1 MSYTKYTNQEFE
13 KLADDGQ
20 INIMAL
26 FGNGVDIQLMSY
38 LNSPYRTSY
47 QNFYN
52 YLCYKNFSKDNIIF
66 QKMTRDKKENENNPD
81 IKQNWSDF
89 ENSLIEIFNENNYIE
104 ARLTD
109 DFNHFQV
116 EFSNFLNDIIS
127 PNMLAQIGNDSSKS
141 GLAISSFQ
149 KFLADLDESNFRK
162 LNFPSKVHHYKLFNW
177 EILNF
182 NYTSMLDNILVLDKE
197 QYDPHP
203 WPHADRQISFAA
215 NPNNFTNDHCSWDS
229 STYFSS
235 YLMTNITHP
244 HGYQNVP
251 KSMLFGFD
259 NENQITNN
267 YNRAYAKYFLK
278 PYWAQNDKRY
288 KSYFNDTD
296 LFIIYGMSIGS
307 SDFWWWNNI
316 LNSLLETD
324 SELIIYNYNSN
335 NESDNATI
343 NRFIDVATH
352 KELDDEELDKLHKK
366 IAIVQYNSETKLN
379 AFKLDYLVESMF
391 IPHDKMTIF
400 SPDFLTSLPERE

>member
-1 MSYTKYTNQEFE
+1 MSYTKYTNQEFAR
-13 KLADDGQ
+13 LADDGQ

-38 LNSPYRTSY
+38 LNSPYQTSY

-52 YLCYKNFSKDNIIF
+52 YLCYKNFDKDNMIF
-66 QKMTRDKKENENNPD
+66 QKMTEDKKENEKDPN

-89 ENSLIEIFNENNYIE
+89 ENSLIEIFNENNYINE
-104 ARLTD
+104 ARLTN

-116 EFSNFLNDIIS
+116 EFSNFLNDIIT
-127 PNMLAQIGNDSSKS
+127 PNMLAQLGKDSSKS
-141 GLAISSFQ
+141 ELAISSFQ

-162 LNFPSKVHHYKLFNW
+162 LSFPSKVNHYKLFNW

-203 WPHADRQISFAA
+203 WKYADRQISFAV
-215 NPNNFTNDHCSWDS
+215 NPNNFTNDHCSWNS

-259 NENQITNN
+259 NENQITNVD
-267 YNRAYAKYFLK
+267 NRNKAKNFLK
-278 PYWAQNDKRY
+278 PYWAQNDKKY
-288 KSYFNDTD
+288 KSYFNNTD
-296 LFIIYGMSIGS
+296 LFILYGLSLGD

-335 NESDNATI
+335 NESDSETI
-343 NRFIDVATH
+343 NRFINVATNE
-352 KELDDEELDKLHKK
+352 KLDNGKLDKLHKK
-366 IAIVQYNSETKLN
+366 IAIVQYNSKTKLN
-379 AFKLDYLVESMF
+379 AFKLDCL
-391 IPHDKMTIF
+391 D
-400 SPDFLTSLPERE
+400 

>member
-1 MSYTKYTNQEFE
+1 MGYNIYTNQEFKE
-13 KLADDGQ
+13 LANDGQ

-26 FGNGVDIQLMSY
+26 FGNGVDIQLMEY
-38 LNSPYRTSY
+38 LKSPYRTSY

-52 YLCYKNFSKDNIIF
+52 YLCYKNFDKNNMIF
-66 QKMTRDKKENENNPD
+66 QKMTEDKKDNENNSN

-89 ENSLIEIFNENNYIE
+89 ENSLIEIFNENNYINE
-104 ARLTD
+104 ARLTN

-116 EFSNFLNDIIS
+116 EFSNFLNDIIT

-141 GLAISSFQ
+141 ELAISSFQ

-162 LNFPSKVHHYKLFNW
+162 LSFPSKLYHYKLFNW

-259 NENQITNN
+259 NENQITNVD
-267 YNRAYAKYFLK
+267 NRNKAKNFLK
-278 PYWAQNDKRY
+278 PYWAQNDKKY
-288 KSYFNDTD
+288 KSYFNNTD
-296 LFIIYGMSIGS
+296 LFILYGLSLGD

-335 NESDNATI
+335 NESDSETI
-343 NRFIDVATH
+343 NRFIDVAKKVQLTA
-352 KELDDEELDKLHKK
+352 EDIEKLHKK
-366 IAIVQYNSETKLN
+366 IAVVQYDSKSKLH
-379 AFKLDYLVESMF
+379 AFKLDRLG
-391 IPHDKMTIF
+391 
-400 SPDFLTSLPERE
+400 

>member
-13 KLADDGQ
+13 KLADGDQ

-26 FGNGVDIQLMSY
+26 FGNGVDIQLMEY
-38 LNSPYRTSY
+38 LKSPHRTSY

-52 YLCYKNFSKDNIIF
+52 YLCYKNFDKDNIIF
-66 QKMTRDKKENENNPD
+66 QKMTEDKKENEKD
-81 IKQNWSDF
+81 RTIKQNWSDF
-89 ENSLIEIFNENNYIE
+89 ENSLIEIFNENNYINE

-116 EFSNFLNDIIS
+116 EFSNFLNDIIG

-141 GLAISSFQ
+141 ELAISSFQ

-162 LNFPSKVHHYKLFNW
+162 LSFPSKLYHYKLFNW

-215 NPNNFTNDHCSWDS
+215 NPNNFTNDYCFWDS

-259 NENQITNN
+259 NEEQIKDEKK
-267 YNRAYAKYFLK
+267 RFLAKNFLK
-278 PYWAQNDKRY
+278 PYWAQNDKKY
-288 KSYFNDTD
+288 KSYFNNTD
-296 LFIIYGMSIGS
+296 LFILYGLSLGD

-316 LNSLLETD
+316 LNSLLKTD
-324 SELIIYNYNSN
+324 AELIIYNYNSN
-335 NESDNATI
+335 NESDSDTI
-343 NRFIDVATH
+343 NRFINVATNE
-352 KELDDEELDKLHKK
+352 KLDNGKLDKLHKK

-379 AFKLDYLVESMF
+379 AFKLDNL
-391 IPHDKMTIF
+391 
-400 SPDFLTSLPERE
+400 

>member
-1 MSYTKYTNQEFE
+1 MGYNIYTNQEFKE
-13 KLADDGQ
+13 LANDGQ

-26 FGNGVDIQLMSY
+26 FGNGVDIQLMEY
-38 LNSPYRTSY
+38 LKSPYRTSY

-52 YLCYKNFSKDNIIF
+52 YLCYKNFDKDNIIF
-66 QKMTRDKKENENNPD
+66 QKMTEDKKDNENNSN

-89 ENSLIEIFNENNYIE
+89 ENSLIEIFNENNYINE
-104 ARLTD
+104 ARLTN

-116 EFSNFLNDIIS
+116 EFSNFLNDIIT

-141 GLAISSFQ
+141 ELAISSFQ

-162 LNFPSKVHHYKLFNW
+162 LSFPSKLYHYKLFNW

-259 NENQITNN
+259 NENQITNVD
-267 YNRAYAKYFLK
+267 NRNKAKNFLK
-278 PYWAQNDKRY
+278 PYWAQNDKKY
-288 KSYFNDTD
+288 KSYFNNTD
-296 LFIIYGMSIGS
+296 LFILYGLSLGD

-324 SELIIYNYNSN
+324 SELIIYNYNSD
-335 NESDNATI
+335 NESDSETI
-343 NRFIDVATH
+343 NRFIDVAKKVQLTA
-352 KELDDEELDKLHKK
+352 EDIEKLHKK
-366 IAIVQYNSETKLN
+366 IAVVQYDSKSKLH
-379 AFKLDYLVESMF
+379 AFKLDRLG
-391 IPHDKMTIF
+391 
-400 SPDFLTSLPERE
+400 

>member
-1 MSYTKYTNQEFE
+1 MGYNIYTNQEFKE
-13 KLADDGQ
+13 LANDGQ

-26 FGNGVDIQLMSY
+26 FGNGVDIQLMEY
-38 LNSPYRTSY
+38 LKSPYRTSY

-52 YLCYKNFSKDNIIF
+52 YLCYKNFDKDNIIF
-66 QKMTRDKKENENNPD
+66 QKMTEDKKDNENNSN

-89 ENSLIEIFNENNYIE
+89 ENSLIEIFNENDYINE
-104 ARLTD
+104 ARLTN

-116 EFSNFLNDIIS
+116 EFSNFLNDIIT

-141 GLAISSFQ
+141 ELAISSFQ

-162 LNFPSKVHHYKLFNW
+162 LSFPSKLYHYKLFNW

-203 WPHADRQISFAA
+203 WPHADRQISFAV

-259 NENQITNN
+259 NENQITNVD
-267 YNRAYAKYFLK
+267 NRNKAKNFLK
-278 PYWAQNDKRY
+278 PYWAQNDKKY
-288 KSYFNDTD
+288 KSYFNNTD
-296 LFIIYGMSIGS
+296 LFILYGLSLGD

-335 NESDNATI
+335 NESDSETI
-343 NRFIDVATH
+343 NRFIDVAKKVQLTA
-352 KELDDEELDKLHKK
+352 EDIEKLHKK
-366 IAIVQYNSETKLN
+366 IAVVQYDSKSKLH
-379 AFKLDYLVESMF
+379 AFKLDRLG
-391 IPHDKMTIF
+391 
-400 SPDFLTSLPERE
+400 

>member
-1 MSYTKYTNQEFE
+1 MGYNIYTNQEFKE
-13 KLADDGQ
+13 LSNDGQ

-26 FGNGVDIQLMSY
+26 FGNGVDIQLMEY
-38 LNSPYRTSY
+38 LKSPYRTSY

-52 YLCYKNFSKDNIIF
+52 YLCYKNFDKDNIIF
-66 QKMTRDKKENENNPD
+66 QKMTEDKKDNENNSN

-89 ENSLIEIFNENNYIE
+89 ENSLIEIFNENNYINE
-104 ARLTD
+104 ARLTN

-116 EFSNFLNDIIS
+116 EFSNFLNDIIT

-141 GLAISSFQ
+141 ELAISSFQ

-162 LNFPSKVHHYKLFNW
+162 LSFPSKLYHYKLFNW

-259 NENQITNN
+259 NENQITNVD
-267 YNRAYAKYFLK
+267 NRNKAKNFLK
-278 PYWAQNDKRY
+278 PYWAQNDKKY
-288 KSYFNDTD
+288 KSYFNNTD
-296 LFIIYGMSIGS
+296 LFILYGLSLGD

-335 NESDNATI
+335 NESDSETI
-343 NRFIDVATH
+343 NRFIDVAKKVQLTA
-352 KELDDEELDKLHKK
+352 EDIEKLHKK
-366 IAIVQYNSETKLN
+366 IAVVQYDSKSKLH
-379 AFKLDYLVESMF
+379 AFKLDRLG
-391 IPHDKMTIF
+391 
-400 SPDFLTSLPERE
+400 

>member
-1 MSYTKYTNQEFE
+1 MGYNIYTNQEFK
-13 KLADDGQ
+13 KLANDGQ
-20 INIMAL
+20 INIMAF
-26 FGNGVDIQLMSY
+26 FGNGVDIQLMEY
-38 LNSPYRTSY
+38 LESPYRTSY

-52 YLCYKNFSKDNIIF
+52 YLCYKNFDKDNIIF
-66 QKMTRDKKENENNPD
+66 QKMTEDKKDNENNSN

-89 ENSLIEIFNENNYIE
+89 ENSLIEIFNENDYINE
-104 ARLTD
+104 ARLTN

-116 EFSNFLNDIIS
+116 EFSNFLNDIIT

-141 GLAISSFQ
+141 ELAISSFQ

-162 LNFPSKVHHYKLFNW
+162 LSFPSKLYHYKLFNW

-259 NENQITNN
+259 NENQITNVD
-267 YNRAYAKYFLK
+267 NRNKAKNFLK
-278 PYWAQNDKRY
+278 PYWAQNDKKY
-288 KSYFNDTD
+288 KSYFNNTD
-296 LFIIYGMSIGS
+296 LFILYGLSLGD

-335 NESDNATI
+335 NESDSETI
-343 NRFIDVATH
+343 NRFIDVAKKVQLTA
-352 KELDDEELDKLHKK
+352 EDIEKLHKK
-366 IAIVQYNSETKLN
+366 IAVVQYDSKSKLH
-379 AFKLDYLVESMF
+379 AFKLDRLG
-391 IPHDKMTIF
+391 
-400 SPDFLTSLPERE
+400 

>member
-1 MSYTKYTNQEFE
+1 MSSLRLRRVGRWCSEEGEKEDMSYRKYTNQEFK
-13 KLADDGQ
+13 KLDNDAQ

-89 ENSLIEIFNENNYIE
+89 ESSLIDIFNDGNHIDVKKLSN
-104 ARLTD
+104 
-109 DFNHFQV
+109 DFNQFQV
-116 EFSNFLNDIIS
+116 EFSNFLNDIIT
-127 PNMLAQIGNDSSKS
+127 PNMLAQLGRDSSERS
-141 GLAISSFQ
+141 LALSSFEN
-149 KFLADLDESNFRK
+149 FLADLDKNNFKK
-162 LNFPSKVHHYKLFNW
+162 LRFPSKVDDHKLFNW

-197 QYDPHP
+197 QYDPHF
-203 WPHADRQISFAA
+203 WKHSDSQIYFAA
-215 NPNNFTNDHCSWDS
+215 RPEKYENDYKSWHRN
-229 STYFSS
+229 TYFHS

-259 NENQITNN
+259 NENQITKS

-288 KSYFNDTD
+288 KSYFNDTE

-335 NESDNATI
+335 NESDSETI
-343 NRFIDVATH
+343 NRFINVATNE
-352 KELDDEELDKLHKK
+352 KLDDGKLDKLHKK

-379 AFKLDYLVESMF
+379 AFKLD
-391 IPHDKMTIF
+391 
-400 SPDFLTSLPERE
+400 

>member
-1 MSYTKYTNQEFE
+1 MSYTKYTKQEFE
-13 KLADDGQ
+13 ELADDGQ

-26 FGNGVDIQLMSY
+26 FGNGVDIQLMEY
-38 LNSPYRTSY
+38 LKSPYRTSY

-52 YLCYKNFSKDNIIF
+52 YLRYKNFSKDNIIF

-89 ENSLIEIFNENNYIE
+89 ENSLIEIFNENNYINE

-141 GLAISSFQ
+141 ELAISSFQ

-162 LNFPSKVHHYKLFNW
+162 LSFPSKLYHYKLFNW

-203 WPHADRQISFAA
+203 WTHADRQIFFAA

-259 NENQITNN
+259 NANQITNN

-296 LFIIYGMSIGS
+296 LFILYGLSIGD

-316 LNSLLETD
+316 LNSILKTD
-324 SELIIYNYNSN
+324 AEMIIYNYNSSE
-335 NESDNATI
+335 ESDEDTI
-343 NRFIDVATH
+343 NRFIDVAK
-352 KELDDEELDKLHKK
+352 KEQLTNEDIEKIHQK
-366 IAIVQYNSETKLN
+366 IAVVQYDSETKLH
-379 AFKLDYLVESMF
+379 AFKLDYL
-391 IPHDKMTIF
+391 D
-400 SPDFLTSLPERE
+400 

>member
-1 MSYTKYTNQEFE
+1 MGYNIYTNQEFKE
-13 KLADDGQ
+13 LANDGQ

-26 FGNGVDIQLMSY
+26 FGNGVDIHLMEY
-38 LNSPYRTSY
+38 LKSPYRTSY

-52 YLCYKNFSKDNIIF
+52 YLCYKNFDKDNIIF
-66 QKMTRDKKENENNPD
+66 QKMTEDKKDNENNSN

-89 ENSLIEIFNENNYIE
+89 ENSLIEIFNENNYINE
-104 ARLTD
+104 ARLTN

-116 EFSNFLNDIIS
+116 EFSNFLNDIIT

-141 GLAISSFQ
+141 ELAISSFQ

-162 LNFPSKVHHYKLFNW
+162 LSFPSKLYHYKLFNW

-259 NENQITNN
+259 NENQITNVD
-267 YNRAYAKYFLK
+267 NRNKAKNFLK
-278 PYWAQNDKRY
+278 PYWAQNDKKY
-288 KSYFNDTD
+288 KSYFNNTD
-296 LFIIYGMSIGS
+296 LFILYGLSLGD

-335 NESDNATI
+335 NESDSETI
-343 NRFIDVATH
+343 NRFIDVAKKVQLTA
-352 KELDDEELDKLHKK
+352 EDIEKLHKK
-366 IAIVQYNSETKLN
+366 IAVVQYDSKSKLH
-379 AFKLDYLVESMF
+379 AFKLDRLG
-391 IPHDKMTIF
+391 
-400 SPDFLTSLPERE
+400 

>member
-1 MSYTKYTNQEFE
+1 MGYNIYTNQEFKE
-13 KLADDGQ
+13 LANDGQ

-26 FGNGVDIQLMSY
+26 FGNGVDIQLMEY
-38 LNSPYRTSY
+38 LKSPYRTSY

-52 YLCYKNFSKDNIIF
+52 YLCYKNFDKDNIIF
-66 QKMTRDKKENENNPD
+66 QKMTEDKKDNENNSN

-89 ENSLIEIFNENNYIE
+89 ENSLIEIFNENNYINE
-104 ARLTD
+104 ARLTN

-116 EFSNFLNDIIS
+116 EFSNFLNDIITS
-127 PNMLAQIGNDSSKS
+127 NMLAQIGNDSSKS
-141 GLAISSFQ
+141 ELAISSFQ

-162 LNFPSKVHHYKLFNW
+162 LSFPSKLYHYKLFNW

-259 NENQITNN
+259 NENQITNVD
-267 YNRAYAKYFLK
+267 NRNKAKNFLK
-278 PYWAQNDKRY
+278 PYWAQNDKKY
-288 KSYFNDTD
+288 KSYFNNTD
-296 LFIIYGMSIGS
+296 LFILYGLSLGD

-335 NESDNATI
+335 NESDSETI
-343 NRFIDVATH
+343 NRFIDVAKKVQLTA
-352 KELDDEELDKLHKK
+352 EDIEKLHKK
-366 IAIVQYNSETKLN
+366 IAVVQYDSKSKLH
-379 AFKLDYLVESMF
+379 AFKLDRLG
-391 IPHDKMTIF
+391 
-400 SPDFLTSLPERE
+400 

>member
-1 MSYTKYTNQEFE
+1 MGYNIYTNQEFKE
-13 KLADDGQ
+13 LANDGQ

-26 FGNGVDIQLMSY
+26 FGNGVDIQLMEY
-38 LNSPYRTSY
+38 LKSPYRTSY

-52 YLCYKNFSKDNIIF
+52 YLCYKNFDKDNIIF
-66 QKMTRDKKENENNPD
+66 QKMTEDKKDNENNSN

-89 ENSLIEIFNENNYIE
+89 ENSLIEIFNENNYINE
-104 ARLTD
+104 ARLTN

-116 EFSNFLNDIIS
+116 EFSNFLNDIIT

-141 GLAISSFQ
+141 ELAISSFQ

-162 LNFPSKVHHYKLFNW
+162 LSFPSKLYHYKLFNW

-259 NENQITNN
+259 NENQITNVD
-267 YNRAYAKYFLK
+267 NRNKAKNFLK
-278 PYWAQNDKRY
+278 PYWAQNDKKY
-288 KSYFNDTD
+288 KSYFNNTD
-296 LFIIYGMSIGS
+296 LFILYGLSLGD

-335 NESDNATI
+335 NESDSDTI
-343 NRFIDVATH
+343 NRFINVATNE
-352 KELDDEELDKLHKK
+352 KLDDGKLDKLHKK
-366 IAIVQYNSETKLN
+366 IAIVQYNSKTKLN
-379 AFKLDYLVESMF
+379 AFKLDRLDSIHGY
-391 IPHDKMTIF
+391 PK
-400 SPDFLTSLPERE
+400 

>member
-1 MSYTKYTNQEFE
+1 MGYNIYTNQEFKE
-13 KLADDGQ
+13 LANDGQ

-26 FGNGVDIQLMSY
+26 FGNGVDIQLMEY
-38 LNSPYRTSY
+38 LKSPYRTSY

-52 YLCYKNFSKDNIIF
+52 YLCYKNFDKDNIIF
-66 QKMTRDKKENENNPD
+66 QKMTEDKKDNENNSN

-89 ENSLIEIFNENNYIE
+89 ENSLIEIFNENDYINE
-104 ARLTD
+104 ARLTN

-116 EFSNFLNDIIS
+116 EFSNFLNDIIT

-141 GLAISSFQ
+141 ELAISSFQ

-162 LNFPSKVHHYKLFNW
+162 LSFPSKLYHYKLFNW

-244 HGYQNVP
+244 HGYQNVS

-259 NENQITNN
+259 NENQITNVD
-267 YNRAYAKYFLK
+267 NRNKAKNFLK
-278 PYWAQNDKRY
+278 PYWAQNDKKY
-288 KSYFNDTD
+288 KSYFNNTD
-296 LFIIYGMSIGS
+296 LFILYGLSLGD

-335 NESDNATI
+335 NESDSETI
-343 NRFIDVATH
+343 NRFIDVAKKVQLTA
-352 KELDDEELDKLHKK
+352 EDIEKLHKK
-366 IAIVQYNSETKLN
+366 IAVVQYDSKSKLH
-379 AFKLDYLVESMF
+379 AFKLDRLG
-391 IPHDKMTIF
+391 
-400 SPDFLTSLPERE
+400 

>member
-1 MSYTKYTNQEFE
+1 MGYNIYTNQEFKE
-13 KLADDGQ
+13 LANDGQ

-26 FGNGVDIQLMSY
+26 FGNGVDIQLMEY
-38 LNSPYRTSY
+38 LKSPYRTSY

-52 YLCYKNFSKDNIIF
+52 YLCYKNFDKDNIIF
-66 QKMTRDKKENENNPD
+66 QKMTEDKKDNENNSN

-89 ENSLIEIFNENNYIE
+89 ENSLIEIFNENNYINE
-104 ARLTD
+104 ARLTN

-116 EFSNFLNDIIS
+116 EFSNFLNDIIT

-141 GLAISSFQ
+141 ELAISSFQ

-162 LNFPSKVHHYKLFNW
+162 LSFPSKLYHYKLFNW

-259 NENQITNN
+259 NENQITNVD
-267 YNRAYAKYFLK
+267 NRNKAKNFLK
-278 PYWAQNDKRY
+278 PYWAQNDKKY
-288 KSYFNDTD
+288 KSYFNNTD
-296 LFIIYGMSIGS
+296 LFILYGLSLGD

-335 NESDNATI
+335 NESDSETI
-343 NRFIDVATH
+343 NRFIDVAKKVQLTA
-352 KELDDEELDKLHKK
+352 DDIEKLHKK
-366 IAIVQYNSETKLN
+366 IAVVQYDSKSKLH
-379 AFKLDYLVESMF
+379 AFKLDRLG
-391 IPHDKMTIF
+391 
-400 SPDFLTSLPERE
+400 

>member
-1 MSYTKYTNQEFE
+1 MGYNIYTNQEFKE
-13 KLADDGQ
+13 LANDGQ

-26 FGNGVDIQLMSY
+26 FGNGVDIQLMEY
-38 LNSPYRTSY
+38 LKSPYRTSY

-52 YLCYKNFSKDNIIF
+52 YLCYKNFDKDNIIF
-66 QKMTRDKKENENNPD
+66 QKMTEDKKDNENNSN

-89 ENSLIEIFNENNYIE
+89 ENSLIEIFSENNYINE
-104 ARLTD
+104 ARLTN

-116 EFSNFLNDIIS
+116 EFSNFLNDIIT

-141 GLAISSFQ
+141 ELAISSFQ

-162 LNFPSKVHHYKLFNW
+162 LSFPSKLYHYKLFNW

-259 NENQITNN
+259 NENQITNVD
-267 YNRAYAKYFLK
+267 NRNKAKNFLK
-278 PYWAQNDKRY
+278 PYWAQNDKKH
-288 KSYFNDTD
+288 KSYFNNTD
-296 LFIIYGMSIGS
+296 LFILYGLSLGD

-335 NESDNATI
+335 NESDSETI
-343 NRFIDVATH
+343 NRFIDVAKKVQLTA
-352 KELDDEELDKLHKK
+352 EDIEKLHKK
-366 IAIVQYNSETKLN
+366 IAVVQYDSKSKLH
-379 AFKLDYLVESMF
+379 AFKLDRLG
-391 IPHDKMTIF
+391 
-400 SPDFLTSLPERE
+400 

>member
-1 MSYTKYTNQEFE
+1 MTK
-13 KLADDGQ
+13 
-20 INIMAL
+20 
-26 FGNGVDIQLMSY
+26 
-38 LNSPYRTSY
+38 
-47 QNFYN
+47 
-52 YLCYKNFSKDNIIF
+52 
-66 QKMTRDKKENENNPD
+66 DKKENESNPS
-81 IKQNWSDF
+81 IKPNWSDF
-89 ENSLIEIFNENNYIE
+89 ENSLIEIFNENNCIDE
-104 ARLTD
+104 KKLTD
-109 DFNHFQV
+109 DFNQFQV
-116 EFSNFLNDIIS
+116 EFSNFLNDIIT

-141 GLAISSFQ
+141 ELAISSFQ

-162 LNFPSKVHHYKLFNW
+162 LSFPSKLYHYKLFNW

-259 NENQITNN
+259 NENQITNVD
-267 YNRAYAKYFLK
+267 NRNKAKNFLK
-278 PYWAQNDKRY
+278 PYWAQNDKKY
-288 KSYFNDTD
+288 KSYFNNTD
-296 LFIIYGMSIGS
+296 LFILYGLSLGD

-335 NESDNATI
+335 NESDSETI
-343 NRFIDVATH
+343 NRFIDVAKKVQLTA
-352 KELDDEELDKLHKK
+352 EDIEKLHKK
-366 IAIVQYNSETKLN
+366 IAVVQYDSKSKLH
-379 AFKLDYLVESMF
+379 AFKLDRLG
-391 IPHDKMTIF
+391 
-400 SPDFLTSLPERE
+400 

>member
-1 MSYTKYTNQEFE
+1 MGYNIYTNQEFKE
-13 KLADDGQ
+13 LANDGQ

-26 FGNGVDIQLMSY
+26 FGNGVDIQLMEY
-38 LNSPYRTSY
+38 LKSPYRTSY

-52 YLCYKNFSKDNIIF
+52 YLCYKNFDKDNIIF
-66 QKMTRDKKENENNPD
+66 QKMTEDKKDNENNSN

-89 ENSLIEIFNENNYIE
+89 ENSLIEIFNENDYINE
-104 ARLTD
+104 ARLTN

-116 EFSNFLNDIIS
+116 EFSNFLNDIIT

-141 GLAISSFQ
+141 ELAISSFQ

-162 LNFPSKVHHYKLFNW
+162 LSFPSKLYHYKLFNW

-259 NENQITNN
+259 NENQITNVD
-267 YNRAYAKYFLK
+267 NRNKAKNFLK
-278 PYWAQNDKRY
+278 PYWAQNDKKY
-288 KSYFNDTD
+288 KSYFNNTD
-296 LFIIYGMSIGS
+296 LFILYGLSLGD

-335 NESDNATI
+335 NESDSDTI
-343 NRFIDVATH
+343 NRFIDVAK
-352 KELDDEELDKLHKK
+352 KEQLTAEDIEKLHKK
-366 IAIVQYNSETKLN
+366 IAVVQYDPKSKLH
-379 AFKLDYLVESMF
+379 AFKLDRLG
-391 IPHDKMTIF
+391 
-400 SPDFLTSLPERE
+400 

>member
-1 MSYTKYTNQEFE
+1 MGYNIYTNQEFKE
-13 KLADDGQ
+13 LANDGQ

-26 FGNGVDIQLMSY
+26 FGNGVDIQLMEY
-38 LNSPYRTSY
+38 LKSPYRTSY

-52 YLCYKNFSKDNIIF
+52 YLCYKNFDKDNIIF
-66 QKMTRDKKENENNPD
+66 QKMTEDKKDNENNSN

-89 ENSLIEIFNENNYIE
+89 ENSLIEIFNENNYINE
-104 ARLTD
+104 ARLTN

-116 EFSNFLNDIIS
+116 EFSNFLNDIIT

-141 GLAISSFQ
+141 ELAISSFQ

-162 LNFPSKVHHYKLFNW
+162 LSFPSKLYHYKLFNW

-259 NENQITNN
+259 NENQITNVD
-267 YNRAYAKYFLK
+267 NRNKAKNFLK
-278 PYWAQNDKRY
+278 PYWAQNDKKY
-288 KSYFNDTD
+288 KSYFNNTD
-296 LFIIYGMSIGS
+296 LFILYGLSLGD

-316 LNSLLETD
+316 LNSLLEID

-335 NESDNATI
+335 NESDSETI
-343 NRFIDVATH
+343 NRFIDVAKKVQLTA
-352 KELDDEELDKLHKK
+352 EDIEKLHKK
-366 IAIVQYNSETKLN
+366 IAVVQYDSKSKLH
-379 AFKLDYLVESMF
+379 AFKLDRLG
-391 IPHDKMTIF
+391 
-400 SPDFLTSLPERE
+400 

>member
-1 MSYTKYTNQEFE
+1 MGYNIYTDQEFKE
-13 KLADDGQ
+13 LASDGQ

-26 FGNGVDIQLMSY
+26 FGNGVDIQLMEY
-38 LNSPYRTSY
+38 LKSPYRTSY

-52 YLCYKNFSKDNIIF
+52 YLCYKNFDKDNIIF
-66 QKMTRDKKENENNPD
+66 QKMTEDKKDNENNSN

-89 ENSLIEIFNENNYIE
+89 ENSLIEIFNENNYINE
-104 ARLTD
+104 ARLTN

-116 EFSNFLNDIIS
+116 EFSNFLNDIIT

-141 GLAISSFQ
+141 ELAISSFQ

-162 LNFPSKVHHYKLFNW
+162 LSFPSKLYHYKLFNW

-259 NENQITNN
+259 NENQITNVD
-267 YNRAYAKYFLK
+267 NRNKAKNFLK
-278 PYWAQNDKRY
+278 PYWAQNDKKY
-288 KSYFNDTD
+288 KSYFNNTD
-296 LFIIYGMSIGS
+296 LFILYGLSLGD

-335 NESDNATI
+335 NESDSETI
-343 NRFIDVATH
+343 NRFIDVAKKVQLTA
-352 KELDDEELDKLHKK
+352 EDIEKLHKK
-366 IAIVQYNSETKLN
+366 IAVVQYDSKSKLH
-379 AFKLDYLVESMF
+379 AFKLDRLG
-391 IPHDKMTIF
+391 
-400 SPDFLTSLPERE
+400 